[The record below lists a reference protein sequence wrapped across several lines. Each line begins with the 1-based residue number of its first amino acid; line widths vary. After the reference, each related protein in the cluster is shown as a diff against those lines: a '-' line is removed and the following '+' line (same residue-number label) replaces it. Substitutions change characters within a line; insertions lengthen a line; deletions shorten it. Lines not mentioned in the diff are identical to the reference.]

1 MIAVRYW
8 ATSCSM
14 LNAPPLL
21 IGVDDV
27 SADNALIRVTMNEAV
42 GVDAVVDVEER
53 RLQRFIDTK

>member
-1 MIAVRYW
+1 
-8 ATSCSM
+8 M